1 MITVQTVP
9 QNIDEYIASFP
20 IDVQEIL
27 QKIRLTIREA
37 APEAEE
43 TISYKMPTFNLKGKY
58 LVYFAAYK
66 EHISFYGAPR
76 GNAEFNEELSV
87 HESGRGTLKFPFD
100 RPIPYDLISRIVKF
114 RAKENVAKAEAKG
127 KKE

>member
-1 MITVQTVP
+1 MQTN
-9 QNIDEYIASFP
+9 QNDPKDIDAYIVGFP
-20 IDVQEIL
+20 NEVQEIL

-66 EHISFYGAPR
+66 EHIGFYGAPR
-76 GNAEFNEELSV
+76 GNTAFNEELSV
-87 HESGRGTLKFPFD
+87 YESGRGTLKFPLD
-100 RPIPYDLISRIVKF
+100 KPIPYDLISRIVQF
-114 RAKENVAKAEAKG
+114 RVKENLAKAEAKG
-127 KKE
+127 KK